1 MYSIDV
7 CIFEAIYGRFVDEY
21 NGKYVN
27 MFVFQKEWTVPLSLM
42 MSFTF
47 RDRYSNL

>member
-27 MFVFQKEWTVPLSLM
+27 MFAPESNGRSLS
-42 MSFTF
+42 
-47 RDRYSNL
+47 R